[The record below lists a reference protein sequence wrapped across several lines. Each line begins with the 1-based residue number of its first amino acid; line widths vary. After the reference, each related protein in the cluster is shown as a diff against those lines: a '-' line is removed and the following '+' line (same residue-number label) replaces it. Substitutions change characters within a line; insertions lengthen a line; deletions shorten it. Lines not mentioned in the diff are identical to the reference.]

1 MTIDQIYRG
10 NLAALYEQRY
20 RYKCYM
26 DAIDSQ
32 IEKLKAEAASKGIE
46 LAI

>member
-20 RYKCYM
+20 RYQCYLS
-26 DAIDSQ
+26 AIESQ
-32 IEKLKAEAASKGIE
+32 IERIKVEAKEKGIE
-46 LAI
+46 LAA